1 MSYLYG
7 LSLES
12 FFEPLESD
20 SVGEIVSCP
29 ESEKDWDKNNV
40 LTLTVLITTAVLISL
55 DFMWIFCLKM
65 IHIKCQVLF
74 SLKNN

>member
-29 ESEKDWDKNNV
+29 ESEKDRDKNNV

-55 DFMWIFCLKM
+55 RFHVNLLPENDSHKMPSLIFSEK
-65 IHIKCQVLF
+65 
-74 SLKNN
+74 